1 MRIRSYLAP
10 TLLLP
15 LIIGGCSD
23 ASLAKLKRTE
33 SSLAAAAA
41 KVAELAPA
49 YCKIRPQT
57 SLDDLALAGVALATS
72 EKAADAVKA
81 AVDKVC
87 SWVGEPV
94 QQAAD

>member
-1 MRIRSYLAP
+1 MRSTAIILLAVA
-10 TLLLP
+10 LA
-15 LIIGGCSD
+15 GCSD
-23 ASLAKLKRTE
+23 ATLAKFKRTE
-33 SSLAAAAA
+33 ASLATLAA

-72 EKAADAVKA
+72 EKSADAVKS

-87 SWVGEPV
+87 SWVGEPEV
-94 QQAAD
+94 KQAAD